1 MKKIQV
7 LKAGI
12 SVGIFMF
19 LSFQTMAWG
28 ILGHRIVGEIADS
41 YISKKTRKAI
51 TGILGNESLAMSSN
65 WADFIKSDTS
75 YKYLDTWHYVN
86 IRSGVSKQDFLT
98 KLENDTA
105 TNGYTKINMLIDQLK
120 KRQGTQAEKVMY
132 LRLLIHLVGDMHQ
145 PMHVGRPDD
154 RGGNRVRVLWFNDT
168 YNLHQVWDEVLIN
181 FQKLSYTEFAKAI
194 NFTTKEQRKDW
205 QAEPISLWIYNTYQ
219 YTEQIYGDVKTQEDK
234 LSYEYNFKYKE
245 VLEQQLLKGGVHLA
259 GILNDI
265 FG

>member
-1 MKKIQV
+1 MKKIPV
-7 LKAGI
+7 LKSI
-12 SVGIFMF
+12 IPVVIFTF
-19 LSFQTMAWG
+19 LSSQTMAWG

-41 YISKKTRKAI
+41 YITKKTRKAI
-51 TGILGNESLAMSSN
+51 VGILGNESLAMSSN

-75 YKYLDTWHYVN
+75 YKYLDNWHYVN
-86 IRSGVSKQDFLT
+86 IRSGVSKQDFIRQ
-98 KLENDTA
+98 LETDTA
-105 TNGYTKINMLIDQLK
+105 TNGFTKINFLVNELKRGQL
-120 KRQGTQAEKVMY
+120 TQQEKIMY
-132 LRLLIHLVGDMHQ
+132 LRLLIHFVGDMHQ

-154 RGGNRVRVLWFNDT
+154 RGGNRVRVLWFNDP

-194 NFTTKEQRKDW
+194 NYTTKEQRKQW
-205 QAEPISLWIYNTYQ
+205 MAEPISLWIYNTYQ
-219 YTEQIYGDVKTQEDK
+219 YTEQIYGDVKTKEDK

-245 VLEQQLLKGGVHLA
+245 VVEQQLLKGGVHLA